1 MGFYIFCIVNKTEYE
16 RRFQKIKNDY
26 SDLHNFVVGL
36 LEKKA
41 SLIDDLRA
49 YAQERCKICEQ
60 DILKAKSVRDVIL
73 IIEEESCN
81 VINIT
86 AIEGL
91 LEVLKVDEAQAQTKE
106 YNGKVQ
112 KFCNDI
118 RLNMMCNKPLSDRV
132 PRSSEILEFI
142 LEWEP
147 DEHTLNEICHLLEKA
162 FGKMVKSVLVYSIRK
177 VNSIAII
184 CYAPLHLMEKLIKE
198 VKSNLSILQ
207 SMNQLI
213 SLHIADNTVY
223 QKVQPME
230 IEDDK
235 TLGKYKMHA
244 VRPFFLECL
253 VIKVS
258 NCRPK

>member
-1 MGFYIFCIVNKTEYE
+1 M
-16 RRFQKIKNDY
+16 
-26 SDLHNFVVGL
+26 HNIVVGL

-41 SLIDDLRA
+41 SSIGDLKA
-49 YAQERCKICEQ
+49 YAQEHCKNREQ
-60 DILKAKSVRDVIL
+60 DILKTKSVRDVII

-86 AIEGL
+86 AIEGI
-91 LEVLKVDEAQAQTKE
+91 LEVLKVNEAQAQTKE
-106 YNGKVQ
+106 YNDKVQ

-118 RLNMMCNKPLSDRV
+118 RLDMMCNKPLSLRI
-132 PRSSEILEFI
+132 PQSSGKLEFI

-147 DEHTLNEICHLLEKA
+147 DKHTLNEICHLLEKA
-162 FGKMVKSVLVYSIRK
+162 FGKMVKDVLVHSIRR

-184 CYAPLHLMEKLIKE
+184 CYAPLHLMENLIKE
-198 VKSNLSILQ
+198 VKANLSTLQ

-258 NCRPK
+258 NCRPN